1 MTLPTPPS
9 TRLLGK
15 SGIEISSI
23 AWGMWR
29 FAGLEISA
37 ARAAIDAAF
46 EAGITLFDTADIYGF
61 GEQGFGKAEE
71 LLGRV
76 FAEAPEYRDRMVLA
90 TKGGITPPTPY
101 DSSAE

>member
-1 MTLPTPPS
+1 M
-9 TRLLGK
+9 
-15 SGIEISSI
+15 
-23 AWGMWR
+23 
-29 FAGLEISA
+29 SA

-76 FAEAPEYRDRMVLA
+76 FAEAP
-90 TKGGITPPTPY
+90 GISRPDGAGDQGRHHP
-101 DSSAE
+101 AGAL